1 MRAGWDG
8 MIWNDLHCVA
18 FVFMVLRS
26 WSCRLWNMMQH
37 LELFLLLLFSYS
49 CLFLSVCLSVSLP
62 PRSIQGILR
71 CRSKQNARTL
81 ARRCS
86 WSDAGCCIAMPG
98 GCFINPSF
106 LRTSSYQ
113 RLRRQRRLSLA
124 ILLSHRRRQRHFLH
138 QVISYR
144 TSVVVVGQQRTCPE
158 LVFIQG
164 VRRLPRSTSCS
175 PVCGSWP
182 SSRRCGQRTS
192 HPRTRGAVRSA
203 AG

>member
-1 MRAGWDG
+1 MEYDATSRAFPS
-8 MIWNDLHCVA
+8 LA
-18 FVFMVLRS
+18 
-26 WSCRLWNMMQH
+26 
-37 LELFLLLLFSYS
+37 LLLL
-49 CLFLSVCLSVSLP
+49 LSLPVCLSVSLP

-98 GCFINPSF
+98 GCFISPSF

-124 ILLSHRRRQRHFLH
+124 ILLSHRRRQRHCLH

-144 TSVVVVGQQRTCPE
+144 TSVVVGQQRTCPE